1 MMCLKKYLR
10 GRCSVVKK
18 KWMTTLCLVCA
29 IGLAGCQGKSEK
41 EQALEKK
48 VNELEQQ
55 IEEIKKPVT
64 YKEDTQEI
72 VNIIDPNTREIVY
85 TLFPQELGYEVNSK
99 TYKQKIEQLAKELAR
114 GTDIEAGYDKRMVL
128 DRVGEDGQIIKGSP
142 MVVLKESELV
152 EKILEASVAGG
163 NVEMPLYVTESG
175 YSFEDIPYLEEVIVA
190 SYTTYF
196 NTTDAGRNK
205 NIELSAKAIHN
216 VIVGSGDYFSF
227 NTVVGPRDE
236 ASGYQPAPEI
246 INKKVVMGIGG
257 GICQTSSTL
266 FNAVDQIPIKFVER
280 HHHSLDIGYVPKGRD
295 ATVAYG
301 SLDFRFQNTS
311 DVPFLIQTIYGKDS
325 LTIEVRTAMKY
336 EKMLKK
342 SP

>member
-18 KWMTTLCLVCA
+18 KWMATLCLICA
-29 IGLAGCQGKSEK
+29 IGLAGCQGKTGK
-41 EQALEKK
+41 EQK
-48 VNELEQQ
+48 VNELAQQ
-55 IEEIKKPVT
+55 IEDIQKPVT
-64 YKEDTQEI
+64 YEEDIQET
-72 VNIIDPNTREIVY
+72 VNIIDPNTLEIIY
-85 TLFPQELGYEVNSK
+85 MLSPKELGYEEDSE
-99 TYKQKIEQLAKELAR
+99 TYKKKIEQLAKELAR
-114 GTDIEAGYDKRMVL
+114 GTDTKEGYDKRMVL
-128 DRVGEDGQIIKGSP
+128 DRVGEDGQIIKGNP
-142 MVVLKESELV
+142 MIVLKESELV
-152 EKILEASVAGG
+152 EKILAASVTGG
-163 NVEMPLYVTESG
+163 NVEMPLYVTASG

-196 NTTDAGRNK
+196 NTADAGRNK
-205 NIELSAKAIHN
+205 NIELSAQAINN

-266 FNAVDQIPIKFVER
+266 FNAIDQIPIKFVER

-301 SLDFRFQNTS
+301 SLDFRFQNTN
-311 DVPFLIQTIYGKDS
+311 DVPFLIQTIYGKDF
-325 LTIEVRTAMKY
+325 LTIEVRTAKKY
-336 EKMLKK
+336 AGMLKQ
-342 SP
+342 